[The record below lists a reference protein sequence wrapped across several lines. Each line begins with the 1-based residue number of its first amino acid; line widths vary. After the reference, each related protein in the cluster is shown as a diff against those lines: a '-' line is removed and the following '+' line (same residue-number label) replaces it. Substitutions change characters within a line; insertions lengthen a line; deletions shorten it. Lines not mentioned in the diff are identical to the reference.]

1 MNDHILSL
9 WAAPPYYAPP
19 YYALERN
26 IEHIRSIYPRLLTI
40 CGALRDLVQC
50 AQFKK
55 REKHHGGALLFLK
68 TTLLHGHFSRFLN
81 CTNGTKSRKAPH
93 FCKQFHFRC
102 LLGSQMRP
110 SQWLR
115 PSQWP
120 IMMIIYRGFYNCKTR
135 DSTNW
140 IWGLWSGHISDLYSH
155 FIPPENSAFWCFQE
169 V

>member
-68 TTLLHGHFSRFLN
+68 TTLLHGRFSRFLN
-81 CTNGTKSRKAPH
+81 CTNGMKSRKAPH

-110 SQWLR
+110 SQW
-115 PSQWP
+115 P
-120 IMMIIYRGFYNCKTR
+120 IMMIIYRGFYYCKTR
-135 DSTNW
+135 ASTNW
-140 IWGLWSGHISDLYSH
+140 IWGRWSGHISDLYSH
-155 FIPPENSAFWCFQE
+155 FMPPENSAFWCFQG